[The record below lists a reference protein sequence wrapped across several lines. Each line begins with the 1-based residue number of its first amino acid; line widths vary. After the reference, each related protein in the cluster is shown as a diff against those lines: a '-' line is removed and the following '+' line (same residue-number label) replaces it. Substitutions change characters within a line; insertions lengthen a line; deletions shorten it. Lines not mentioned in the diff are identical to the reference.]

1 MKKANTA
8 LGRAMEKLIGPEKGI
23 FVGPRITMTG
33 DGCVLVEGHRGLME
47 YGAQTVSA
55 AVPGGCVR
63 IKGEGLMLVAM
74 NGRELMVSGQIW
86 AVELE

>member
-8 LGRAMEKLIGPEKGI
+8 IGRALEKLIEPDKGD
-23 FVGPRITMTG
+23 FVGPRITVTG
-33 DGCVLVEGHRGLME
+33 DGRVVLEGHRGLME
-47 YGAQTVSA
+47 YGGEAVTA
-55 AVPGGCVR
+55 AVAGGCVR

-74 NGRELMVSGQIW
+74 NGRELVVSGQIW

>member
-8 LGRAMEKLIGPEKGI
+8 LGRALEKLMAPETGL
-23 FVGPRITMTG
+23 FPGPRITMTG
-33 DGCVLVEGHRGLME
+33 DGRVLVEGHRGLME

-74 NGRELMVSGQIW
+74 NGRELVVSGQIW